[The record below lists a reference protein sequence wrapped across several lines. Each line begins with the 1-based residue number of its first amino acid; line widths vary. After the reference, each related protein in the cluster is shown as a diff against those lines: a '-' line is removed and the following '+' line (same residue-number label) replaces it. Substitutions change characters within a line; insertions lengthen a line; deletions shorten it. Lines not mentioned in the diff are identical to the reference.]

1 MFSFFRALFGTDLI
15 PHLYVPRGVPDDPWI
30 LVFVDLAIAAAHFA
44 MVVVIVQVILKRK
57 DMLFRKVALL
67 FAFFLG
73 FRGTTQLLAIW
84 TVWHPVYQLG
94 GQIRAVTVLLSVT
107 TAAVLVWLLPI
118 LHRLPSASD
127 LEKEIEERRRAEEA
141 AREKEERFRN
151 FVDSVQDYAM
161 YMIDALGIVQSWNTG
176 AERIKGYAADEIV
189 GRHFSCFYA
198 SEDIA
203 AHKPERT
210 LQIAAE
216 EGRFEGEGWRIRK
229 DGSRFW
235 ANVILR
241 PLWDST
247 GNLTGFSKVTRDLT
261 ISRAMEAKYEIL
273 LEAAPDAILI
283 VGRQG
288 RILLANQRVE
298 ELFGYTRAEVLGK
311 SVDILVPVRFR
322 GTHGGHR
329 HSFFNAPR
337 NREMGAG
344 SELWGLRKD
353 GTEFAVEISL
363 SPLETADGPVALAA
377 VRDVTERK
385 KAETRFRAL
394 LDSAPDAMVIVN
406 SDGFIELAN
415 AQSEKLFGYPRF
427 ELIGQS
433 VDILVPES
441 VRGTHGEHLQG
452 YFRNPRARAM
462 GEGLD
467 LMALRKDGTQFPV
480 EISLSPLDGPD
491 GTSVT
496 AAIRDVTERKLTA
509 RQLAEN
515 LKELR
520 HSNESLEQF
529 AHIASHDL
537 QEPLR
542 MVASYTQLLSR
553 RYKGRLDA
561 EADEFIA
568 YAVDGT
574 QRMKHL
580 IEDLLLYSRAGKGGP
595 LLAEFPVDRAL
606 REALNN
612 LRPAIEESGAVVTS
626 DPLPALVVSE
636 SQMVQ
641 ILQNLIGNAIKYRG
655 ERVPKIH
662 VSVLQNTNDQNGEEW
677 IFSVADNGIGID
689 SKYFDRIFQIF
700 QRLHGRQEYEGTGI
714 GLAICKRILQQ
725 QGGRIW
731 VESEP
736 EQGSI
741 FHFSLPL
748 R

>member
-1 MFSFFRALFGTDLI
+1 M

-30 LVFVDLAIAAAHFA
+30 LVFIDSAIAAAHFA

-84 TVWHPVYQLG
+84 TVWHPGYQLG
-94 GQIRAVTVLLSVT
+94 DQVRAVTVLLSVM
-107 TAAVLVWLLPI
+107 TAAVLVWVLPI

-141 AREKEERFRN
+141 AREKEERFRT

-176 AERIKGYAADEIV
+176 AERIKGYTADEIV
-189 GRHFSCFYA
+189 GQHISCFY
-198 SEDIA
+198 SPEDVA
-203 AHKPERT
+203 AYKPEMALR
-210 LQIAAE
+210 IARE
-216 EGRFEGEGWRIRK
+216 DGRFEGEGWRIRK

-298 ELFGYTRAEVLGK
+298 DLFGYTRAEVLGK
-311 SVDILVPVRFR
+311 SIDVLVPVRFR

-344 SELWGLRKD
+344 RELWGLRKD

-377 VRDVTERK
+377 IRDVTERK

-415 AQSEKLFGYPRF
+415 AQSEKIFGYPRF
-427 ELIGQS
+427 ELVGQS
-433 VDILVPES
+433 VEILVPDS
-441 VRGTHGEHLQG
+441 VRGTHGEHLRG

-462 GEGLD
+462 GAGLD
-467 LMALRKDGTQFPV
+467 LMALRRDGTQFPV

-496 AAIRDVTERKLTA
+496 AAIRDVSERKLVA
-509 RQLAEN
+509 RQLGE
-515 LKELR
+515 KIDELR

-580 IEDLLLYSRAGKGGP
+580 IEDLLLYSRAGKGAPP
-595 LLAEFPVDRAL
+595 LTEFPADRAL
-606 REALNN
+606 REALSN
-612 LRPAIEESGAVVTS
+612 LCPAIEESGAEVTS
-626 DPLPALVVSE
+626 DPLPSLVASE

-655 ERVPKIH
+655 GRTPKIH
-662 VSVLQNTNDQNGEEW
+662 VAAIKVAAIKQDSGPGGQEW
-677 IFSVADNGIGID
+677 VFSVADNGIGID

-700 QRLHGRQEYEGTGI
+700 QRLHGREEYEGTGI

-736 EQGSI
+736 EEGST

>member
-1 MFSFFRALFGTDLI
+1 LRSNRDESG
-15 PHLYVPRGVPDDPWI
+15 
-30 LVFVDLAIAAAHFA
+30 DLAQEVS
-44 MVVVIVQVILKRK
+44 VVAQLIVKRK
-57 DMLFRKVALL
+57 DSLFRKVAML

-73 FRGTTQLLAIW
+73 FRGATQLLAIW
-84 TVWHPVYQLG
+84 TIWNPGYQLG
-94 GQIRAVTVLLSVT
+94 GMVRAVTVLLSVT
-107 TAAVLVWLLPI
+107 TAIVLIWLLPL

-176 AERIKGYAADEIV
+176 AERIKGYVADEIV

-203 AHKPERT
+203 AHRPEMT
-210 LQIAAE
+210 LRIAAE
-216 EGRFEGEGWRIRK
+216 EGRFEGEGWRVRK

-241 PLWDST
+241 PLRDSA

-288 RILLANQRVE
+288 RILFANRRVE
-298 ELFGYTRAEVLGK
+298 DLFGYMRTEVLGK
-311 SVDILVPVRFR
+311 SVDALVPVRFR
-322 GTHGGHR
+322 GTHGAHR

-344 SELWGLRKD
+344 RELWGLRKD

-433 VDILVPES
+433 VEILVPES
-441 VRGTHGEHLQG
+441 LRGTHGEHLQG

-496 AAIRDVTERKLTA
+496 AAIRDVTERKLAA

-515 LKELR
+515 MQELR

-574 QRMKHL
+574 QRMKQL
-580 IEDLLLYSRAGKGGP
+580 IEDLLLYSRAGKGAPPMAKFHVG
-595 LLAEFPVDRAL
+595 DAL
-606 REALNN
+606 REALRN
-612 LRPAIEESGAVVTS
+612 LHAAVEESGAEITA
-626 DPLPALVVSE
+626 DPLPELVAIEPQV
-636 SQMVQ
+636 VQ

-655 ERVPKIH
+655 SRVPKIH
-662 VSVLQNTNDQNGEEW
+662 VSAQQGGHEAGGPEL

-689 SKYFDRIFQIF
+689 SRYFDRIFQIF
-700 QRLHGRQEYEGTGI
+700 QRLHGRQEYKGTGI

-736 EQGSI
+736 EQGST